1 MVVKNQHL
9 SRDLYAGIAMVVKN
23 QPLLQDLYASIAY
36 FKWPYGNYNR
46 KDVSMAQCSF
56 WSL

>member
-9 SRDLYAGIAMVVKN
+9 SRDLYEGIAMVVKN

-36 FKWPYGNYNR
+36 FK
-46 KDVSMAQCSF
+46 
-56 WSL
+56 